1 MTIEPTTEPAA
12 QPMVEAVG
20 LDKEFP
26 RAGGPKLTVRGVSIS
41 ILPGQTYGLM
51 GLTGAGKSTIVGMM
65 AGLLSPTRGSIR
77 VKGSEVTPEQLR
89 AQVAL
94 ALGSDKGFYDN
105 LTMLDNLV
113 FIAELLGV
121 ERIAAVERAHE
132 VLEMVGLKSSTEKAY
147 SKLSSGQRR
156 QAHLARA
163 LLVHRPLLIADEP
176 TRGLDPATEDKIVKL
191 LVKIKKGGQTMLV
204 VTHDP
209 HLASSLCD
217 WVGILSAGEII
228 REGSPLDLVHI
239 LTADRIHIKFAA
251 NPGKFLYRLRHAD
264 VLTELHVHDW
274 DVHAYTHDPQK
285 DLNLI
290 VRLIA
295 ECEIPIEFI
304 AMPEPGLEEVFLK
317 VIAEQK
323 HLDELAK
330 SPVVEAPR

>member
-1 MTIEPTTEPAA
+1 MSSELVTQ
-12 QPMVEAVG
+12 QPLVEAIG
-20 LDKEFP
+20 LSKEFP
-26 RAGGPKLTVRGVSIS
+26 RAGGPKLTVRGVNIS

-51 GLTGAGKSTIVGMM
+51 GLTGAGKSTVVGIM
-65 AGLLSPTRGSIR
+65 AGLMSPTTGSIR
-77 VKGSEVTPEQLR
+77 VKGSEVTPEKLR

-105 LTMLDNLV
+105 LTMLENLV
-113 FIAELLGV
+113 FVAGLLGV
-121 ERIAAVERAHE
+121 ERRAATERSHE
-132 VLEMVGLKSSTEKAY
+132 VLDLVGLKNSTDKWY

-163 LLVHRPLLIADEP
+163 LLVKRPLLIADEP

-209 HLASSLCD
+209 NLASSLCD

-239 LTADRIHIKFAA
+239 LTADRIHIRFAA

-264 VLTELHVHDW
+264 ILTELHVHDW
-274 DVHAYTHDPQK
+274 DVHAYTHDAQK
-285 DLNLI
+285 DLNFI
-290 VRLIA
+290 VRLVA

-323 HLDELAK
+323 HLEELAK
-330 SPVVEAPR
+330 NPVVEAPQ

>member
-1 MTIEPTTEPAA
+1 
-12 QPMVEAVG
+12 MVEAVE

-26 RAGGPKLTVRGVSIS
+26 RAGGAKLTVRGVSIS

-121 ERIAAVERAHE
+121 ERRAAVERAHE
-132 VLEMVGLKSSTEKAY
+132 VLEMVGLKNSAETAC

-163 LLVHRPLLIADEP
+163 LLVPRPLLIADEP

-191 LVKIKKGGQTMLV
+191 LVKIKKSGQTMLV

-217 WVGILSAGEII
+217 WVGILSAGAII
-228 REGSPLDLVHI
+228 RQGSPLELVHI
-239 LTADRIHIKFAA
+239 LAADRIHIQFAA
-251 NPGKFLYRLRHAD
+251 NPGKFLYRLRQAD
-264 VLTELHVHDW
+264 ILTELHVHDW
-274 DVHAYTHDPQK
+274 DVHAYTDNPQK
-285 DLNLI
+285 DLNFI

-295 ECEIPIEFI
+295 ECQIPIEFI

-317 VIAEQK
+317 VIAEQR
-323 HLDELAK
+323 HLEELAK
-330 SPVVEAPR
+330 NPVVEAP